1 MKQRHPRMSYQLL
14 DLKISTN
21 TKHVYMALLHFR
33 SHVSK
38 KIKVSLAKVSDV
50 TGLKGRQ
57 LTKHINTL
65 IQYKII
71 SRKQNK
77 HSSEEYGCNVYTI
90 LCDERYFAEIPWE
103 IAYNDDL
110 SVNAKIGY
118 CIMKRFTDLD
128 RNDFICY
135 MTKSELAEK
144 VGCSANEVDKIKRNL
159 KQVGLIAYERNSNK
173 ITLVYEKSLD
183 DNKNE
188 IKQVVR
194 SKNRVSQHANHSV
207 AF

>member
-1 MKQRHPRMSYQLL
+1 
-14 DLKISTN
+14 
-21 TKHVYMALLHFR
+21 MALLHFR

-77 HSSEEYGCNVYTI
+77 HSSEEYGCNIYTI
-90 LCDERYFAEIPWE
+90 LCNERYFAEIPWE

-159 KQVGLIAYERNSNK
+159 KQAGLIAYERNSNK